1 MGIRL
6 WCVNTQTPA
15 PSAVG
20 RGRGRRGPR
29 TTAWRLHREY
39 EPNLGGVVPMMRALI
54 HSGRTA
60 GLAGE
65 TSWVAL
71 GGPGIP
77 PTVPTN
83 DGYTLSTFDLP
94 DATRRSYGRFK
105 EAIWRSF
112 HGPRG
117 FRPSLADY
125 PGFVEYSAR
134 AALASSRRSPTTTCC
149 T

>member
-6 WCVNTQTPA
+6 CVNTQTP
-15 PSAVG
+15 PLRPVG
-20 RGRGRRGPR
+20 DAEALARPV
-29 TTAWRLHREY
+29 WRLHREY

-60 GLAGE
+60 GLSGE

-71 GGPGIP
+71 GGAGIP

-94 DATRRSYGRFK
+94 EGTRRSYGRFK
-105 EAIWRSF
+105 EA
-112 HGPRG
+112 
-117 FRPSLADY
+117 
-125 PGFVEYSAR
+125 
-134 AALASSRRSPTTTCC
+134 
-149 T
+149 